1 MDLYLSLSD
10 LRELLDDEIEKNSV
24 FIDKKGKNINL
35 DDEENLSNS
44 QILNNKKL
52 KIDTKPKIKK
62 KEKEKAKSI
71 SKTK

>member
-1 MDLYLSLSD
+1 M
-10 LRELLDDEIEKNSV
+10 RKLLDDEIEKNSV

-35 DDEENLSNS
+35 DDEENLINS